1 MRLLSA
7 LVKRNSLRLPLVLA
21 SLIAVLAITL
31 HLTQKEPAPAAP
43 ATASQAVPAEPAA
56 VDAAAAARPDAEPAP
71 AVQQPVAA
79 RPMAVLFAAPA
90 ASTGERINPRS
101 PAYIKASSAG
111 KRPVGRMA
119 EIDPRTF
126 ASLSSLKA
134 GDSVRIPLMDGETAE
149 GVVNLVQP
157 GRGGWVRI
165 GGALTGEKAGSFAI
179 GSNGSQVGGIIQ
191 LKRER
196 IAYEMELQEDGRTLL
211 LEKSVPD
218 VVCDPMPRVDNN
230 AAWSVATGPVAAVPI
245 LNSRPTAVAQLY
257 LDFDGEVVNDPLWNN
272 GNTINAQAYNLSAA
286 EITAVFNRVKED
298 FWPFNINVT
307 TDVTKYTNAAV
318 GQRMRCIITPTNTA
332 APGAGG
338 VAYLNSF
345 DAAGTGPFSDNIPCW
360 SYNAGQSPMGET
372 ISHELGHTLGLN
384 HDGRNTPNEEYYFG
398 HGAGATSW
406 APIMGAGFNKSV
418 TQWSKGDYTSA
429 SNKEDDLAIIANTR
443 NGFGYMA
450 DDVGGTTTS
459 AAVLSVNPTTEAINQ
474 VGLIERNTDLDFYTF
489 NTSGGVTTI
498 TATPA
503 PPSSN
508 LDIAIEVLDSTGA
521 AVVPGNPG
529 NPPATLSATITTPS
543 LVAGQ
548 YFVRVTNSGAPTPP
562 ASGYTTYGSV
572 GAYTLTGTV
581 EGVALFPVITSS
593 GTATGQVGAF
603 FSYTIQALG
612 NPVSY
617 GAVGVLPGGVNFS
630 TTNGILSGFPTEAGD
645 FVVKLQAING
655 AGTGEKQLTISIAPP
670 NLTIGQ
676 AVDFEPLTWNTD
688 GDAPWTAQTSVTF
701 DDVDAAQSGDI
712 ADNQTNYLETNVFG
726 PVDVEFAWKV
736 SSEAG
741 GDFLSFTVDG
751 VEATPAISGDVDWT
765 VVNVTIPAG
774 AHALRWTYTKNAT
787 ISDGIDSGWVDT
799 VTFLSE
805 DAPVI
810 TSPGSVPAT
819 QGAAFNYQITATN
832 VPGSFSVTGALP
844 AGLTLNTGTGRIT
857 GTPAVTGTFNVTLGA
872 TNNIGTGNQSL
883 GIVVAVSPVSINQ
896 ALDTDALLPLP
907 VWTVSGDKNWF
918 PTTVTENTFDDV
930 DAMQSG
936 PIGNSQS
943 STISTKV
950 QGPKT
955 VTFRWKTESEPGGD
969 TLTFV
974 VDDVVQATISGFTEW
989 ENPSI
994 FIASGGIANIKWV
1007 YTKDAQN
1014 SLGDDAAWLD
1024 KVVITDDEL
1033 PVILS
1038 AADAAGTV
1046 GQSFNFVISA
1056 SNIPD
1061 TFSADPLPAGL
1072 TIDTETGVVS
1082 GVPTVAGDFAV
1093 IAGATND
1100 AGTGTKAMTF
1110 HISPAPTTLGEAVD
1124 AEHLLWSTGGDA
1136 VWFADNDVANSF
1148 DGKDSARSG
1157 TILNSQA
1164 STIQTVVTGPVAVT
1178 FRWRTD
1184 SEAGHDYLR
1193 FFIDSV
1199 FQAQISGD
1207 TGWLTKTYALSAG
1220 QHILKWTYAKDVSV
1234 SLGQDRAWLDTVSF
1248 NTVATAPVITSPL
1261 SATAYLG
1268 RPFSYQITATNSPTS
1283 FDADPLPAGL
1293 TVDTGTGLISG
1304 IPTVDGSFSVPLS
1317 ASNGVIGIATLSLN
1331 VLLEPSGADNFAD
1344 ATLLG
1349 GVFVRSEGTNDF
1361 ATGEVGEPEHF
1372 HQPASASVWWSWQAP
1387 ITGKVKIDTLG
1398 SLFDTVLSVYEGAAL
1413 GGLTLI
1419 KENDDVSGA
1428 LVASSVQFDAIAGHT
1443 YLIAVDGFE
1452 GAHGKIVLNIGYSAT
1467 GNYIGLL
1474 QDINAV
1480 GSPGL
1485 ATINLTNKFAFSGSI
1500 QLNGKK
1506 YPLKGTFNGENY
1518 VGTVK
1523 RGKNETPLLLSFHLA
1538 LDPGAE
1544 EITGTVKA
1552 DSITYD
1558 LFARH
1563 TIAKSDIPAGT
1574 AGAFTFIIEPDASGA
1589 GLPEGNGYGTV
1600 TISKTGGVK
1609 LVGILGDG
1617 AKFTTGT
1624 MLATN
1629 RSWVIFATPYK
1640 AGGVAAGEVALDGG
1654 PLIAPL
1660 SSVITWRKTADP
1672 KSKVFL
1678 SGFETTATLKGYR
1691 YVKPAKGQTVI
1702 PAGATSASL
1711 DATYSGSD
1719 LAALPA
1725 DFTATLDSANKFT
1738 GLPVG
1743 VKLTVSTATGI
1754 FVGSFPDAAG
1764 GKAHTIGG
1772 ALLQG
1777 TQNRGAGLFL
1787 GTTETGLFELKL
1799 AL

>member
-21 SLIAVLAITL
+21 SLIAMLAVAL
-31 HLTQKEPAPAAP
+31 HFTQKEPEPAAP
-43 ATASQAVPAEPAA
+43 ATASQPVPAEPAA
-56 VDAAAAARPDAEPAP
+56 VDAAPVAQPGAEPAP

-79 RPMAVLFAAPA
+79 RPMATLFAAPA

-101 PAYIKASSAG
+101 PEYIKASSAG

-119 EIDPRTF
+119 EIDRRTF
-126 ASLSSLKA
+126 ASLSSMKA
-134 GDSVRIPLMDGETAE
+134 GDSARIPLMDGETVE
-149 GVVNLVQP
+149 GVVNIVQS
-157 GRGGWVRI
+157 GKNGWVRI
-165 GGALTGEKAGSFAI
+165 GGTLTGEKAGTFAI
-179 GSNGSQVGGIIQ
+179 ASNGSEVGGLIQ

-196 IAYEMELQEDGRTLL
+196 VAYEMELQEDGRTLL
-211 LEKSVPD
+211 LEKHLPD
-218 VVCDPMPRVDNN
+218 VVCSPLPPMENEPVR
-230 AAWSVATGPVAAVPI
+230 AAGAGPVAAVPI
-245 LNSRPTAVAQLY
+245 LNSRPTVVAQLY
-257 LDFDGEVVNDPLWNN
+257 LDFDGEIVNDPSWN
-272 GNTINAQAYNLSAA
+272 GGATINAPAFNLSAA
-286 EITAVFNRVKED
+286 EITAIFNRVKED
-298 FWPFNINVT
+298 FWPFRINVT
-307 TDVTKYTNAAV
+307 TDVTKYTNAPV
-318 GQRMRCIITPTNTA
+318 GMRMRCIMTPNDAA

-345 DAAGTGPFSDNIPCW
+345 DRAGSSFSDTIPCW
-360 SYNAGQSPMGET
+360 VFNSSVVGISEA
-372 ISHELGHTLGLN
+372 ISHELGHTFGLN
-384 HDGRNTPNEEYYFG
+384 HDGRTPNEDYYQG
-398 HGAGATSW
+398 HGSGATSW
-406 APIMGAGFNKSV
+406 APIMGVGYSV
-418 TQWSKGDYTSA
+418 NVVQWSKGEYTNA
-429 SNKEDDLAIIANTR
+429 SNKEDDLARITNAT
-443 NGFGYMA
+443 NGFGYMV

-459 AAVLSVNPTTEAINQ
+459 AAVLSVNPSTEAISQ
-474 VGLIERNTDLDFYTF
+474 VGLIERSNDIDFYTF
-489 NTSGGVTTI
+489 NTSGGITTI
-498 TATPA
+498 VATPA
-503 PPSSN
+503 APSAN
-508 LDIAIEVLDSTGA
+508 LDIAIEVQDSTGA
-521 AVVPGNPG
+521 LVVASNP
-529 NPPATLSATITTPS
+529 ATTLSATLTTPS
-543 LVAGQ
+543 LAAGQ
-548 YFVRVTNSGAPTPP
+548 YFVKVSNSGAPTPP
-562 ASGYTTYGSV
+562 ATGYTTYGSL

-581 EGVALFPVITSS
+581 DGIALFPVITSP
-593 GTATGQVGAF
+593 GTATGQVGVF
-603 FSYTIQALG
+603 FSYTIQAIG
-612 NPVSY
+612 NATSY
-617 GAVGVLPGGVNFS
+617 GVVGVLPGGVNFN
-630 TTNGILSGFPTEAGD
+630 TTNGIMSGFPTEPGD
-645 FVVKLQAING
+645 FFITVTATNG
-655 AGTGEKQLTISIAPP
+655 AGTGEKDLTISIAPP

-676 AVDFEPLTWNTD
+676 AVDFEPLTWNT
-688 GDAPWTAQTSVTF
+688 GGAAPWTAQTSVAF

-712 ADNQTNYLETNVFG
+712 ADDQTNYLETNVFG
-726 PVDVEFAWKV
+726 PVDLEFAWKV

-751 VEATPAISGDVDWT
+751 VEATAAISGDVDWT

-774 AHALRWTYTKNAT
+774 AHALRWTYTKNSS
-787 ISDGIDSGWVDT
+787 ISDGTDSGWVDT

-810 TSPGSVPAT
+810 TSSGSVPAT

-857 GTPAVTGTFNVTLGA
+857 GTPAVTGSFNVTLGA

-883 GIVVAVSPVSINQ
+883 GITVAVSPVSINQ
-896 ALDTDALLPLP
+896 ALDTDALIPLP
-907 VWTVSGDKNWF
+907 VWTLTGNANWF
-918 PTTVTENTFDDV
+918 PTTVTANTFDGV

-943 STISTKV
+943 STISTTV

-955 VTFRWKTESEPGGD
+955 VTFHWKTQSEPGGD
-969 TLTFV
+969 NLTFV
-974 VDDVVQATISGFTEW
+974 VDNVVQATIDGFSDW

-994 FIASGGIANIKWV
+994 FIPTGGTANIKWV
-1007 YTKDAQN
+1007 YTKDAQT
-1014 SLGDDAAWLD
+1014 SLGADAAWLD

-1038 AADAAGTV
+1038 AADASGTV

-1056 SNIPD
+1056 SNTPD

-1072 TIDTETGVVS
+1072 TIDPFTGVIS
-1082 GVPTVAGDFAV
+1082 GVPTVAGDFSV
-1093 IAGATND
+1093 LAGATND

-1110 HISPAPTTLGEAVD
+1110 HIAPAPTTLGEAVD
-1124 AEHLLWSTGGDA
+1124 AEKLLWSTGGDA
-1136 VWFADNDVANSF
+1136 VWFADSDATNSF

-1157 TILNSQA
+1157 TILNSQ
-1164 STIQTVVTGPVAVT
+1164 SSYIQTVVTGPVAVT

-1207 TGWLTKTYALSAG
+1207 TGWQSKTYALSAG
-1220 QHILKWTYAKDVSV
+1220 QHILRWVFAKDVSV

-1248 NTVATAPVITSPL
+1248 NTVATAPAINSPL

-1304 IPTVDGSFSVPLS
+1304 IPTADGSFTVPLS
-1317 ASNGVIGIATLSLN
+1317 ASNGVIGIATLTLN
-1331 VLLEPSGADNFAD
+1331 VLLEPSGADNFAN

-1349 GVFVRSEGTNDF
+1349 GVFVRSEGTNEF

-1387 ITGKVKIDTLG
+1387 ITGKVKIDTIG
-1398 SLFDTVLSVYEGAAL
+1398 SLFDTVLSVYEGATL
-1413 GGLTLI
+1413 GTLTLL

-1428 LVASSVQFDAIAGHT
+1428 LVASAVQFDAIAGHT

-1452 GAHGKIVLNIGYSAT
+1452 GAHGKIVLNIGYTAT

-1474 QDINAV
+1474 EDINAV
-1480 GSPGL
+1480 ATPGL
-1485 ATINLTNKFAFSGSI
+1485 ATINLTSKFAFSGSV
-1500 QLNGKK
+1500 QFGAKK
-1506 YPLKGTFNGENY
+1506 YPIKGVFNGENY
-1518 VGTVK
+1518 HGTVK
-1523 RGKNETPLLLSFHLA
+1523 RGKNETPLVIDFHLA

-1544 EITGTVKA
+1544 EITGTVAA
-1552 DSITYD
+1552 DSFTFD

-1563 TIAKSDIPAGT
+1563 TAAKSDIPAGT
-1574 AGAFTFIIEPDASGA
+1574 PGAFTFVVEPNASGP
-1589 GLPEGNGYGTV
+1589 GLPEGIGYGTV

-1609 LVGILGDG
+1609 LIGILGDG

-1624 MLATN
+1624 MLAGN
-1629 RSWVIFATPYK
+1629 RSWVIYATPYK
-1640 AGGVAAGEVALDGG
+1640 GGGVAAGNVTVDGG
-1654 PLIAPL
+1654 ALFPPL
-1660 SSVITWRKTADP
+1660 SSVLTWRKTADP
-1672 KSKVFL
+1672 KSKLFL

-1738 GLPVG
+1738 GLPAG

-1754 FVGSFPDAAG
+1754 LIGSFPDAAG

-1772 ALLQG
+1772 AFLQG
-1777 TQNRGAGLFL
+1777 TQNRAAGLFL
-1787 GTTETGLFELKL
+1787 GTAETGAFELKL
-1799 AL
+1799 AP